1 MALQKNSPVMQSSGA
16 CGSAPVYDRLA
27 NLLPPSPEELQ
38 EAVEFWLIVIAFEEG
53 NFE

>member
-1 MALQKNSPVMQSSGA
+1 VAVLKHSPVMQSSGA
-16 CGSAPVYDRLA
+16 RGAAPVRDRLA